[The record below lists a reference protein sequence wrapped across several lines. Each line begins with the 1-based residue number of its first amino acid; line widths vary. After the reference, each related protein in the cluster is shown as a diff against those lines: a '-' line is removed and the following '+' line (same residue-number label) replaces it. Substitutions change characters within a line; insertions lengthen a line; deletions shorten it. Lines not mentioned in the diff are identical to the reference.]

1 MLRKSLVPSVL
12 LLTITAISTLTSA
25 TQAQEVQVPFKGS
38 VVKACE
44 FIGDK
49 IQTGTLTGNDAIYPT
64 QLSSRNKA
72 GSAGSVTIKCNTN
85 AVVSTRGYKS
95 TNKEKEFEVSE
106 AVYTVNIENQEPSD
120 QVSVESGQT
129 NIGVNLTLNSKSPI
143 PSGDYSYNVV
153 LSAVVGK

>member
-49 IQTGTLTGNDAIYPT
+49 IQPGTLTGNDAVSPT
-64 QLSSRNKA
+64 QLSSRNNA

-85 AVVSTRGYKS
+85 AVVSVRGYKP
-95 TNKEKEFEVSE
+95 TGKEKEFEVYE
-106 AVYTVNIENQEPSD
+106 AIHTVNTERQEPSE
-120 QVSVESGQT
+120 QVRVDSGET
-129 NIGVNLTLNSKSPI
+129 NIGVNLTLNSKNTI

-153 LSAVVGK
+153 LSAVVGQ

>member
-12 LLTITAISTLTSA
+12 LLTITAISMLTSA
-25 TQAQEVQVPFKGS
+25 TQAQEVQVPFTGS
-38 VVKACE
+38 VAKACE
-44 FIGDK
+44 FIGK
-49 IQTGTLTGNDAIYPT
+49 TVQPGTLTGNDAIYPT
-64 QLSSRNKA
+64 QLSSRNNA

-85 AVVSTRGYKS
+85 AVVSVNGYKP
-95 TNKEKEFEVSE
+95 TGKGNEFEVSE
-106 AVYTVNIENQEPSD
+106 AEYKVNTENQEPSD
-120 QVSVESGQT
+120 QVSVESGKT